1 MKKLKLVGP
10 GDMWVANY
18 YVLGTG
24 YPDYRQ
30 FGARL
35 KTPNGD
41 WVGLEWPNNLEGRY
55 RLILEEIQ
63 EEVV

>member
-1 MKKLKLVGP
+1 MKKLKRSGS
-10 GDMWVANY
+10 GDMWAAGY

-30 FGARL
+30 FGVRL
-35 KTPNGD
+35 KTSNGD

-55 RLILEEIQ
+55 RLILEEVR
-63 EEVV
+63 EEAI